1 MAKFVF
7 CTFFEKFGIIILI
20 MDITKRKKIYI
31 IEDDANILYGL
42 QAKFNIEGYQVRVN
56 QGSDELE
63 IINELISFTPD
74 YIILDL
80 ILPTVDGFILLS
92 KIKSNNILA
101 NSLVF
106 IFTNLSDNDTMT
118 RAKNIG
124 VNYFFLKNSF
134 NLDEFV
140 ETFKKVNQNRQKVN
154 L

>member
-1 MAKFVF
+1 
-7 CTFFEKFGIIILI
+7 